1 MKSGTFL
8 DKLVETCFPCAL
20 FFYGFILF
28 SGDALIFSILLLIY
42 NLTTPHAV
50 AIGLISN
57 LPAIILI
64 NAELAI
70 ILLLIFLIGYRIKT
84 ATIQS
89 VNTSM
94 KEE

>member
-1 MKSGTFL
+1 MKSDTFL
-8 DKLVETCFPCAL
+8 DKLIETCFPCAF
-20 FFYGFILF
+20 FFYGFLLF

-50 AIGLISN
+50 PIGLISD

-64 NAELAI
+64 NVELAI
-70 ILLLIFLIGYRIKT
+70 GLLLIFLISYGIRR